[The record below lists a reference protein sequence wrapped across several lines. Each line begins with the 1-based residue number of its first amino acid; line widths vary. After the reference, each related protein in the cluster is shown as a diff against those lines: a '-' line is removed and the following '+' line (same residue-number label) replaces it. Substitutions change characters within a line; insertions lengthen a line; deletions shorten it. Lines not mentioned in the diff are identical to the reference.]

1 MKCEHVFGLAETQDG
16 GELIT
21 RDNYRHFD
29 SIYHIEKFTYCPY
42 CKVQVH
48 TIDGV
53 PLGLPV
59 DYPED
64 DCIRG
69 GCED

>member
-1 MKCEHVFGLAETQDG
+1 MKCDHVYGTDP
-16 GELIT
+16 LIGIIDQ
-21 RDNYRHFD
+21 DNYPEYPTTDFV
-29 SIYHIEKFTYCPY
+29 KFTYCPY

-53 PLGLPV
+53 PLGLPA

>member
-1 MKCEHVFGLAETQDG
+1 MKCNHAYGAAWEENTLVTAESYDYYSNV
-16 GELIT
+16 LM
-21 RDNYRHFD
+21 
-29 SIYHIEKFTYCPY
+29 EKFTYCPY

-53 PLGLPV
+53 PLDLPV